1 MNGGAPL
8 ENWQIEPADKPVGA
22 DQVLNALTASVV
34 AVDGADRL
42 CSLNAAA
49 EQFFQASAVHL
60 LNRPLESF
68 LPPDSPLFALIAQA
82 RDGQQAVS
90 EYDITIETPRIGRHF
105 VNLHATPI
113 IDRAGYV
120 VVTLFPR
127 SIADKIDRQL
137 SHRGAARSVTAMASL
152 MAHEVKNPLSGIRGA
167 AQLLD
172 DSLDEENRSLTNLIC
187 NEVDR
192 ICALVD
198 RMGLFTDG
206 VSLSRDPVNIHQVL
220 DHVHQIARN
229 GFGRGIRFIT
239 NFDPSLPP
247 VRGDRDQL
255 VQVFLNL
262 VKNAA
267 EAVPESGGE
276 IVLESAY
283 RHGIRIA
290 SPGSRDRVQLP
301 LVISVIDNGAGIS
314 EDIRPYLFDP
324 FVTNKTSGSG
334 LGLAL
339 VAQIVQAHG
348 GIIECESEPKRTAFK
363 VLLPMFDPSSEDDGP

>member
-1 MNGGAPL
+1 MSTGM
-8 ENWQIEPADKPVGA
+8 PAELSPIGSKDKPVGA
-22 DQVLNALTASVV
+22 DQILNALTASVI
-34 AVDGADRL
+34 AVDGDDRL
-42 CSLNAAA
+42 RSINAAG
-49 EQFFQASAVHL
+49 EQFFQASAGYL
-60 LNRPLESF
+60 LNRPLDSF

-105 VNLHATPI
+105 VNLHATPVS
-113 IDRAGYV
+113 DRPGFV
-120 VVTLFPR
+120 VLTLFLR

-152 MAHEVKNPLSGIRGA
+152 LAHEVKNPLSGIRGA

-172 DSLDEENRSLTNLIC
+172 DSLDAENRSLTGLIC

-206 VSLSRDPVNIHQVL
+206 VSLRRDAVNIHQVL

-229 GFGRGIRFIT
+229 GFGRGIRIVT

-267 EAVPESGGE
+267 EAVPEKGGE
-276 IVLESAY
+276 IMLETAY
-283 RHGIRIA
+283 RLGIRIA

-301 LVISVIDNGAGIS
+301 LVVSVVDNGAGIS

-324 FVTNKTSGSG
+324 FVTNKSNGTG

-348 GIIECESEPKRTAFK
+348 GIIEYESEPKRTIFK
-363 VLLPMFDPSSEDDGP
+363 VLLPMFEEPGEED

>member
-1 MNGGAPL
+1 MNSGVPVETWPTGRK
-8 ENWQIEPADKPVGA
+8 DKTVGA
-22 DQVLNALTASVV
+22 DQILNALTASVI
-34 AVDGADRL
+34 AVDGDDRL
-42 CSLNAAA
+42 RSINAAG
-49 EQFFQASAVHL
+49 EQFFQASAGHL
-60 LNRPLESF
+60 LNRPLDTF

-82 RDGQQAVS
+82 RDGHQAVS

-105 VNLHATPI
+105 VNLHATPVS
-113 IDRAGYV
+113 DRPGFV

-152 MAHEVKNPLSGIRGA
+152 LAHEVKNPLSGIRGA

-172 DSLDEENRSLTNLIC
+172 DSLDTENRALTGLIRD
-187 NEVDR
+187 EVDR

-206 VSLSRDPVNIHQVL
+206 VSLRRDAVNIHQVL

-229 GFGRGIRFIT
+229 GFGRGIRIVT
-239 NFDPSLPP
+239 NFDPSLPS

-267 EAVPESGGE
+267 EAVPENGGE
-276 IVLESAY
+276 ITLETAY

-301 LVISVIDNGAGIS
+301 LVVSVIDNGAGIS

-324 FVTNKTSGSG
+324 FVTNKINGTG

-348 GIIECESEPKRTAFK
+348 GIIEYESEPKRTVFK
-363 VLLPMFDPSSEDDGP
+363 VLLPMYEERDEGD

>member
-1 MNGGAPL
+1 MNSGVPV
-8 ENWQIEPADKPVGA
+8 ETWPAGRKDKIVGA
-22 DQVLNALTASVV
+22 DQILNALTASVI
-34 AVDGADRL
+34 AVDGYDRL
-42 CSLNAAA
+42 RSINAAG
-49 EQFFQASAVHL
+49 EQFFQASAGHL
-60 LNRPLESF
+60 LNRPLDTF

-82 RDGQQAVS
+82 RDGHQAVS

-105 VNLHATPI
+105 VNLHATPVS
-113 IDRAGYV
+113 DRPGFV

-152 MAHEVKNPLSGIRGA
+152 LAHEVKNPLSGIRGA

-172 DSLDEENRSLTNLIC
+172 DSLDIENRALTGLIRD
-187 NEVDR
+187 EVDR

-206 VSLSRDPVNIHQVL
+206 VSLRRNAVNIHQVL

-229 GFGRGIRFIT
+229 GFGRGIRIVT
-239 NFDPSLPP
+239 NFDPSLPS

-267 EAVPESGGE
+267 EAVPDNGGE
-276 IVLESAY
+276 ITLETAY

-301 LVISVIDNGAGIS
+301 LVVSVIDNGAGIS

-324 FVTNKTSGSG
+324 FVTNKINGTG

-348 GIIECESEPKRTAFK
+348 GIIEYESEPKRTVFK
-363 VLLPMFDPSSEDDGP
+363 VLLPMYEERDEGD

>member
-1 MNGGAPL
+1 MSTGM
-8 ENWQIEPADKPVGA
+8 PAESWPVGPKDKSVGA
-22 DQVLNALTASVV
+22 DQILNALTASVI
-34 AVDGADRL
+34 AVDADDRL
-42 CSLNAAA
+42 RSINAAG
-49 EQFFQASAVHL
+49 EQFFQASAGYL

-82 RDGQQAVS
+82 RDGHQAVS

-113 IDRAGYV
+113 GDRPGFV
-120 VVTLFPR
+120 VLTLFPR

-152 MAHEVKNPLSGIRGA
+152 LAHEVKNPLSGIRGA

-172 DSLDEENRSLTNLIC
+172 DSLDAENRSLTGLIC

-206 VSLSRDPVNIHQVL
+206 VSLRRDAVNIHQVL

-229 GFGRGIRFIT
+229 GFGRGIRMVT

-267 EAVPESGGE
+267 EAAPEKGGE
-276 IVLESAY
+276 IVLETAY

-301 LVISVIDNGAGIS
+301 LVVSVIDNGAGIS
-314 EDIRPYLFDP
+314 EDMRPYLFDP
-324 FVTNKTSGSG
+324 FVTNKSNGTG

-348 GIIECESEPKRTAFK
+348 GIIEYESEPKRTIFK
-363 VLLPMFDPSSEDDGP
+363 VLLPMFEEPGEED